1 MLYPTEL
8 LAQPIANKLFTVL
21 HFFIVLTIRYCKH
34 EKARSG
40 SGSPWQKTQYANLVR
55 YKTSETYFTRIRI
68 GGKLIWRSLKTKVL
82 SVALLGS
89 LTRADSLPILHLMQL
104 RLGLLGFS
112 F

>member
-55 YKTSETYFTRIRI
+55 
-68 GGKLIWRSLKTKVL
+68 
-82 SVALLGS
+82 
-89 LTRADSLPILHLMQL
+89 
-104 RLGLLGFS
+104 
-112 F
+112 